1 MKAANLLKHD
11 VALFFSIRALTLWIC
26 PQINWWRLIFQ
37 TKWSAYVEKG
47 AVDTLRLIKP
57 SKRGMWRGFIKAN
70 KDFMSEYTSYT
81 QCWLI
86 QQGMHLDCA
95 VLGKESVVQY
105 QK

>member
-1 MKAANLLKHD
+1 
-11 VALFFSIRALTLWIC
+11 
-26 PQINWWRLIFQ
+26 
-37 TKWSAYVEKG
+37 
-47 AVDTLRLIKP
+47 
-57 SKRGMWRGFIKAN
+57 MWRGFIKAN